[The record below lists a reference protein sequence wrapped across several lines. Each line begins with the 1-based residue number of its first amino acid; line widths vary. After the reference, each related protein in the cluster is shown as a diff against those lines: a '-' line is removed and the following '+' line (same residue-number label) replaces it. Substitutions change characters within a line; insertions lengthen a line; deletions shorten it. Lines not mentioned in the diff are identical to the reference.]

1 MRSGE
6 PPSVRVRHPE
16 KWHRVSW
23 IDAESARPTAS
34 VAASCKVAR
43 VEPAWDDVRWLVVFN
58 GIADA
63 WLWGFDA
70 DGWCLRHGDPAMG
83 TLGILPV
90 GGGALATLEDALW
103 LADVLAY
110 DHDAPVGVSP
120 AMEGVLPD
128 ARTKDPVAEPIAQP
142 IHPLKG
148 GWAWAYWQSLNGAYG
163 AAAEL
168 RFSGSY
174 VVRYD
179 DEEDAPATDFS
190 RRFAG
195 REELVGLYAMAA
207 RQADLLSEYL
217 CLYRV
222 LEAADTG
229 NGTLFASQALSQL
242 AATDFGVLKIIGIDG
257 RYDTAPNAF
266 DVYKQHALQEM
277 AALAA
282 DGQDAPPYLYGIRN
296 SIAHGKHN
304 IVTGHSGER
313 FERAARALPVVKLLA
328 RMAVEP
334 TAVAG
339 T

>member
-1 MRSGE
+1 ME
-6 PPSVRVRHPE
+6 SV
-16 KWHRVSW
+16 
-23 IDAESARPTAS
+23 
-34 VAASCKVAR
+34 
-43 VEPAWDDVRWLVVFN
+43 WDDLRWLVVFN
-58 GIADA
+58 GIADR

-70 DGWCLRHGDPAMG
+70 DGWRLRYEDPAMG
-83 TLGILPV
+83 TLGILPAED
-90 GGGALATLEDALW
+90 GPLATLEDALW

-120 AMEGVLPD
+120 AMEGLFPD
-128 ARTKDPVAEPIAQP
+128 ARTRDPAAEPLAQP
-142 IHPLKG
+142 IHPLTG
-148 GWAWAYWQSLNGAYG
+148 GWALVYWQALNGAYG
-163 AAAEL
+163 AAADL
-168 RFSGSY
+168 RFNGSY

-190 RRFAG
+190 LRFAG

-229 NGTLFASQALSQL
+229 NGTAFASEALSRL
-242 AATDFGVLKIIGIDG
+242 ATTDFGVLKVIGIDG

-266 DVYKQHALQEM
+266 EVYKQHALDEI
-277 AALAA
+277 AALAE
-282 DGQDAPPYLYGIRN
+282 DGQTAPTYLYGIRN

-304 IVTGHSGER
+304 ILTGPSGER
-313 FERAARALPVVKLLA
+313 FERAGRALPVVKLLA

-334 TAVAG
+334 TPVAR
-339 T
+339 